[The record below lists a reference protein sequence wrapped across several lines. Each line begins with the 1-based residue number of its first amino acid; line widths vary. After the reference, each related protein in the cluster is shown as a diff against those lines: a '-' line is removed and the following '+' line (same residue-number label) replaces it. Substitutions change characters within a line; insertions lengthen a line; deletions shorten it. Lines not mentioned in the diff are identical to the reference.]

1 MPKQDVRPTPL
12 SAPSAAPPVAP
23 PVGLPVALAPAPAA
37 APPAG
42 PSVGPPADLRA
53 GAPSGD
59 GGAEGSRPPAR
70 KAPPRLRKNAPVIPP
85 KRNAAGRPVPARAN
99 TNKEAP
105 AKAGPVKAAGKAK
118 KPTELD
124 ELGALGEG
132 DPLTEE
138 GLAEA
143 EGAEG
148 VEGAESTEGAEAAE
162 STEGVEG
169 TEEVPVVV
177 SAEQDFLGTYFKDL
191 TRLPLLTP
199 AAEYELARRIGI
211 MEEVLWV
218 QTLSLAPLV
227 PHVFAVITTHVGQ
240 PLPEFGVVEKE
251 AEALWQAGKATGKSL
266 SQVAG
271 PLAAKLRQLD
281 QDRLFICG
289 LLEELRR
296 IDTAIKH
303 DHANPAT
310 DRSIAKDAWHIYLQG
325 TLVINQ
331 LIQRAK
337 EDFVKANLR
346 LVVSIARR
354 FNYGRLPLAD
364 LIQEGNMGLIKA
376 VERFD
381 YRRGFR
387 FSTYASW
394 WIRHAIARGLA
405 DKGRVVR
412 LPVHALAE
420 LQSVTRERAKLQRA
434 LGRLPTT
441 EELAAALKVRPDRIE
456 KMEDSL
462 LDDAVSLDREVSGD
476 DKRAF
481 LDLLKDDTAVL
492 SMSERLISEAML
504 AEVQKILATLSP
516 IEKDILR
523 LRFGLDSDQELTLSE
538 IGEKYSLSRERIR
551 QIQEQAL
558 NRMRR
563 ALVRKDLI

>member
-1 MPKQDVRPTPL
+1 MPRRDATLTPL
-12 SAPSAAPPVAP
+12 EMDRDMDTDME
-23 PVGLPVALAPAPAA
+23 LDAA
-37 APPAG
+37 AEVATMDPELDPSPDLLTTG
-42 PSVGPPADLRA
+42 PKTAT
-53 GAPSGD
+53 
-59 GGAEGSRPPAR
+59 AR

-85 KRNAAGRPVPARAN
+85 KRGTNGRPA
-99 TNKEAP
+99 AP
-105 AKAGPVKAAGKAK
+105 ASKAAAKTKARK
-118 KPTELD
+118 APALD
-124 ELGALGEG
+124 EISAALEEPEQAPEEISDTEAVEPGEG
-132 DPLTEE
+132 DEE
-138 GLAEA
+138 A
-143 EGAEG
+143 
-148 VEGAESTEGAEAAE
+148 VTTAA
-162 STEGVEG
+162 T
-169 TEEVPVVV
+169 P
-177 SAEQDFLGTYFKDL
+177 ADQDFLGTYFKDL

-218 QTLSLAPLV
+218 QALSLAPLV
-227 PHVFAVITTHVGQ
+227 PHLFAVITTHVGQ
-240 PLPEFGVVEKE
+240 PLPEFGAVEKE
-251 AEALWQAGKATGKSL
+251 ATELWQGGKATGKQL
-266 SQVAG
+266 SHVAA

-281 QDRLFICG
+281 QDRLFISG

-296 IDTAIKH
+296 IDGAVKSGQ
-303 DHANPAT
+303 ANPVSELAVPKET
-310 DRSIAKDAWHIYLQG
+310 WQIFLQG
-325 TLVINQ
+325 TSVVNQ

-434 LGRLPTT
+434 LGRQPTT
-441 EELAAALKVRPDRIE
+441 EELATALKVRPDRLE
-456 KMEDSL
+456 KMEGAL

-481 LDLLKDDTAVL
+481 LDLLKDETAVL
-492 SMSERLISEAML
+492 SISERLISEAML
-504 AEVQKILATLSP
+504 AEVQKILAALSP

>member
-1 MPKQDVRPTPL
+1 M
-12 SAPSAAPPVAP
+12 
-23 PVGLPVALAPAPAA
+23 
-37 APPAG
+37 
-42 PSVGPPADLRA
+42 
-53 GAPSGD
+53 
-59 GGAEGSRPPAR
+59 R

-85 KRNAAGRPVPARAN
+85 KRGAAAKPAGA
-99 TNKEAP
+99 A
-105 AKAGPVKAAGKAK
+105 KAAGKT
-118 KPTELD
+118 KPRKADAVD
-124 ELGALGEG
+124 ELAAVMGDAEHAGEDAALEGEALEGEGALEGEH
-132 DPLTEE
+132 TS
-138 GLAEA
+138 
-143 EGAEG
+143 EGAHDGPEDP
-148 VEGAESTEGAEAAE
+148 ETAEVGEE
-162 STEGVEG
+162 SAPPPT
-169 TEEVPVVV
+169 T
-177 SAEQDFLGTYFKDL
+177 AEQDFLGTYFKDL

-218 QTLSLAPLV
+218 QALSLAPLV
-227 PHVFAVITTHVGQ
+227 PHLLSVITTHVGQ
-240 PLPEFGVVEKE
+240 PLPESTAVETE
-251 AEALWQAGKATGKSL
+251 ANELWQGGKATGKTL
-266 SQVAG
+266 SHVAG

-281 QDRLFICG
+281 QDRLFISG
-289 LLEELRR
+289 LLGELRR
-296 IDTAIKH
+296 IDTAMK
-303 DHANPAT
+303 DSQPNPAT
-310 DRSIAKDAWHIYLQG
+310 ERAVTKDAWHIYLQG
-325 TLVINQ
+325 TSVVNQ
-331 LIQRAK
+331 LIQQAK

-441 EELAAALKVRPDRIE
+441 EELAAALKVRPDRVE
-456 KMEDSL
+456 KMEAAL

-481 LDLLKDDTAVL
+481 LDLLKDETAVL
-492 SMSERLISEAML
+492 SISERLISEAML
-504 AEVQKILATLSP
+504 SEVQKILATLSP